1 MSFSNIVRHGKL
13 TIAPSYR
20 NELWDNDADN
30 HSLND
35 YEPEKQAYD
44 GSRAPSAYEYERG
57 YAGSQRGY
65 GSRPSSAFGQN
76 RYGSY
81 REDQAPASARQSQH
95 LPVIGVYD
103 RGSSYGAYMQLPAD
117 PLTGAPGI
125 IKSESYQRIAA
136 PSLHHQDSSAPLLPD
151 YAPAQPISLGA
162 QAITDQ
168 DLENQ
173 IREIC
178 RGADLDQ
185 LTKKG
190 VRRELEQRFNTDLGS
205 RKETINTLIARVLS
219 EF

>member
-1 MSFSNIVRHGKL
+1 MV
-13 TIAPSYR
+13 
-20 NELWDNDADN
+20 
-30 HSLND
+30 
-35 YEPEKQAYD
+35 
-44 GSRAPSAYEYERG
+44 
-57 YAGSQRGY
+57 
-65 GSRPSSAFGQN
+65 
-76 RYGSY
+76 
-81 REDQAPASARQSQH
+81 
-95 LPVIGVYD
+95 
-103 RGSSYGAYMQLPAD
+103 
-117 PLTGAPGI
+117 
-125 IKSESYQRIAA
+125 KSESFQRMTA
-136 PSLHHQDSSAPLLPD
+136 PLLQHQDSAAPLLPD
-151 YAPAQPISLGA
+151 YAPAQAISLGA

>member
-1 MSFSNIVRHGKL
+1 M
-13 TIAPSYR
+13 
-20 NELWDNDADN
+20 
-30 HSLND
+30 
-35 YEPEKQAYD
+35 
-44 GSRAPSAYEYERG
+44 
-57 YAGSQRGY
+57 
-65 GSRPSSAFGQN
+65 
-76 RYGSY
+76 
-81 REDQAPASARQSQH
+81 
-95 LPVIGVYD
+95 IGVYD
-103 RGSSYGAYMQLPAD
+103 RGSSYGAYTQLPAD
-117 PLTGAPGI
+117 PLTGAPGMV
-125 IKSESYQRIAA
+125 KSESYQRLAA

-168 DLENQ
+168 DLEHE

>member
-1 MSFSNIVRHGKL
+1 VSG
-13 TIAPSYR
+13 
-20 NELWDNDADN
+20 
-30 HSLND
+30 
-35 YEPEKQAYD
+35 YEPEKQTYD
-44 GSRAPSAYEYERG
+44 GSRAPSAYEYERED
-57 YAGSQRGY
+57 AGSQPGLA
-65 GSRPSSAFGQN
+65 GSRASSAFGQN

-81 REDQAPASARQSQH
+81 RDNQVRQSQH

-103 RGSSYGAYMQLPAD
+103 RGSSYGAYTQLPAD
-117 PLTGAPGI
+117 PLTGAPGMV
-125 IKSESYQRIAA
+125 KSESYQRLAA

-168 DLENQ
+168 DLEHE